1 MNASHPLFALLNSR
15 KAWIAVLS
23 IVAVVAL
30 AALGKVDGAGA
41 LDFVKWLVSA
51 WIGSVALEDAG
62 TRRAPAADTP
72 PAVQ

>member
-1 MNASHPLFALLNSR
+1 MNPLIALLGSR
-15 KAWIAVLS
+15 KAWIAMLS

-30 AALGKVDGAGA
+30 AALGKIDGAGA

-62 TRRAPAADTP
+62 AKRNPPADTSPAA
-72 PAVQ
+72 Q